1 MKKRNVWKMIVS
13 SALVLLPILFGV
25 IVWNKIPEQV
35 AIHWGL
41 DGVADGFGGRFV
53 AVVVLPAI
61 LFVLHWLCI
70 FFTRWDNKKTEQSE
84 KVLGIMYWIVPAI
97 SLYASGLMY
106 AAIFGMDFDML
117 AFTTVIVG
125 VLLALVGN
133 YMPKCKRNRTMGI
146 KLKWTLES
154 EENWNYTHRLAGKVW
169 VIAGVAMTP
178 LVFFPMRVAIAGMFV
193 LLFVAMAV
201 PMIASYVY
209 YKKQLREGTL
219 PEQVHAPQKRKVGK
233 VTGIVMPV
241 LILVV
246 VGVILFT
253 GDITLHYG
261 EECAEIEMTYYN
273 DASIAYS
280 EIEAVEYRDDFAKG
294 TRAMGYG
301 SPRLSMGAFR
311 NEEFGN
317 YTLYAYTQCD
327 AAVVLTVNGKRVVIN
342 GRNAEETMAIYEALT
357 ERVGG

>member
-13 SALVLLPILFGV
+13 SVLVLLPILFGL

-41 DGVADGFGGRFV
+41 DGVADGFGGRFM

-61 LFVLHWLCI
+61 LFALHWLCI

-106 AAIFGMDFDML
+106 GAIFGMDFDML

-169 VIAGVAMTP
+169 VIMGIAMTP
-178 LVFFPMRVAIAGMFV
+178 LVFFPMRVAIVGMFV
-193 LLFVAMAV
+193 LLLVAMII

-209 YKKQLREGTL
+209 YRKQLREGTL
-219 PEQVHAPQKRKVGK
+219 QEQVRVSKKGK
-233 VTGIVMPV
+233 AIKASRIVAPV
-241 LILVV
+241 LILAVV
-246 VGVILFT
+246 CIILVT
-253 GDITLHYG
+253 GNITTHYG
-261 EECAEIEMTYYN
+261 EDRLEIKMTYYN

-280 EIEAVEYRDDFAKG
+280 EIEAVEYREDFAKG
-294 TRAMGYG
+294 ARSMGYG

-327 AAVVLTVNGKRVVIN
+327 AAVVLTVDGKRVVIN